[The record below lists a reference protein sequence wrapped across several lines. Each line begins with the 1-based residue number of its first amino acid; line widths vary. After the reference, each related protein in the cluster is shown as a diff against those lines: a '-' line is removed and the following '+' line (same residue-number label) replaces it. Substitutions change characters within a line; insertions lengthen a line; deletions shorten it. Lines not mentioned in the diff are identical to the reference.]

1 MLTPAEEQGL
11 AGLALAGR
19 VQHVL
24 YRLAPAELAAL
35 IERLRAGALAQHVVY
50 LHEGEVTPIRILPAP
65 IPVLPDQLA
74 YVHHVTLTV
83 QNALKRLPALYLN
96 DFTVREI
103 LRLPEPEERWL
114 RECWGASHEAHNP
127 VFGRLDALVDFTSPM
142 WKETLR
148 FVEPNL
154 MGIGGLH
161 VVPTCE
167 RLIADIVAPV
177 LHDGDVELDLT
188 VGQDMREL
196 LTHELL
202 AHMAA
207 IGTGPQVCFVEP
219 KYAGNGPDEQE
230 QLARYL
236 RERHGLTVMHAD
248 PSELELRGGTVWHG
262 AERVDLAYRDYGVT
276 DLLEL
281 SEEGVDVE
289 PMRVLLRE
297 NRVVSSIAAEL
308 DQKACWEV
316 LTDPR
321 LCQQYFTAEE
331 RLVFQRH
338 ILWTRVLSDRRTVLP
353 DGRPGNLLDYAHSGH
368 ETLVLK
374 PNRAYGGD
382 GIVIGPAVTRE
393 EWDRAM
399 SDALA
404 DPVDRWVVQQLAS
417 IPVREFPVIGPDGA
431 VHIEPFYTVMGFA
444 AGAAGVAILARASQK
459 QVVNV
464 AQHGGL
470 CGVLV
475 SRGALEVVGRKS

>member
-1 MLTPAEEQGL
+1 LLTPAEEHGL
-11 AGLALAGR
+11 AGLALASR
-19 VQHVL
+19 VPHAL
-24 YRLAPAELAAL
+24 YRLAPAELAGL
-35 IERLRAGALAQHVVY
+35 IERLRTGARERNVVY
-50 LHEGEVTPIRILPAP
+50 LHDGEIEPIRILPAP
-65 IPVLPDQLA
+65 ITVLPDQLA

-83 QNALKRLPALYLN
+83 LNALKRLPSLYLQ

-103 LRLPEPEERWL
+103 LRLPDAEERWL
-114 RECWGASHEAHNP
+114 RECWTTSHEEHNP

-161 VVPTCE
+161 IVPTCE
-167 RLIADIVAPV
+167 RLIADIVVPV
-177 LHDGDVELDLT
+177 LVAGDRGLDL
-188 VGQDMREL
+188 VLGQDMREL
-196 LTHELL
+196 LTQTLL
-202 AHMAA
+202 EHRAA
-207 IGTGPQVCFVEP
+207 IGCGPQVCFIEP
-219 KYAGNGPDEQE
+219 RFSDDGPDEQA
-230 QLARYL
+230 QLAEYL
-236 RERHGLTVMHAD
+236 QTRHGLRGMHAD
-248 PSELELRGGTVWHG
+248 PSELVFRGGAVWCRD
-262 AERVDLAYRDYGVT
+262 ERVDLAYRDYGVV

-281 SEEGVDVE
+281 EAEGVDVE

-297 NRVVSSIAAEL
+297 NRVVSSIAADL

-321 LCQQYFTAEE
+321 LCHQYFTPEE
-331 RLVFQRH
+331 RVVFQRH

-353 DGRPGNLLDYAHSGH
+353 DGRLGQLLDYARANH
-368 ETLVLK
+368 EALVLK

-382 GIVIGPAVTRE
+382 GIVIGPAVSRE
-393 EWDRAM
+393 QWVAAIAA
-399 SDALA
+399 ALA
-404 DPVDRWVVQQLAS
+404 DPDDRWVVQQVAT

-431 VHIEPFYTVMGFA
+431 LQVEPFYTVMGFA
-444 AGAAGVAILARASQK
+444 ASDDGVAILARASQK

-475 SRGALEVVGRKS
+475 SRSIPVIGEA